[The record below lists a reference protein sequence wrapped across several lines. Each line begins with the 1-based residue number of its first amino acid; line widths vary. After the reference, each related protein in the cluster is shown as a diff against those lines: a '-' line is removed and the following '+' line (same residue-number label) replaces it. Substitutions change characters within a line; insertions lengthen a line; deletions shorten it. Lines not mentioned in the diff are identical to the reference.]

1 MFRLTF
7 VRFNKCRVFVQLS
20 MRTQDTVQLAYLPN
34 SELVLAPNNPVAGAA
49 VDAVDVDA
57 PNMPPP
63 NVAVGAGAA
72 PKPPLAA
79 PNSDGMAD
87 TVAVVVVVVGLP
99 VQSVRNVRILAWLW
113 YTICHPAVFFFEN

>member
-20 MRTQDTVQLAYLPN
+20 MRTQDTVQLGYSPN

-49 VDAVDVDA
+49 VDAVDVVA

-63 NVAVGAGAA
+63 NVAAGAA

-99 VQSVRNVRILAWLW
+99 VQSVRNVRI
-113 YTICHPAVFFFEN
+113 